1 MPIAIDATGT
11 RGDRANQRDNIS
23 DPSSG
28 SNRPLMSDP
37 NFARALLAPRSVAL
51 VGASADVTKNTARP
65 QRYLRTHGYTGSIV
79 PINNTAKECLGE
91 KAYASLA
98 DAPDGIEH
106 ALIMVPGKY
115 VLGVI
120 EECVRK
126 KIPMASI
133 YSDGFAETG
142 EEGRKLQE
150 KLVEIARAGGMRL
163 TGPNCMG
170 MVNTHMPCALSI
182 NAVLDIDKL
191 LKGPVGLVSQSGSV
205 MGALLSRGQA
215 RGVGFS
221 KLVSVGNEC
230 DLSVGEILDI
240 LVDDD
245 DTKVI
250 LLFLETIR
258 KPELLA
264 AAARRAH
271 AAGKPVVVYKLGRSE
286 VARELAASHT
296 GAMTGSDDSANA
308 FFRRNGMIR
317 VDTLEAMIEA
327 PQLLLGAKPPRARRI
342 AVLTTTGGGAAMV
355 VDNLGRLGLD
365 VVPPTD
371 RIIENLA
378 ARNIRI
384 HKAALTDLTMAGTRK
399 EIYSA
404 VLGEL
409 LASDHCDAV
418 LAVVGSSSQF
428 HPKLAVEPI
437 VEAMPTSKPMAVF
450 LVPDAVQSLELLREA
465 GIAAFRTPESCADAI
480 AAYFNWQLPS
490 TATTRQDTAAA
501 SKLLGAAAGKQLNE
515 HAACNVFAA
524 LGVPVAAT
532 QIIKVP
538 GERVGLRF
546 PVVAKILSPDILHKT
561 EAGGVVVNIATPGA
575 LQSAA
580 EQILAKVKASLPQAR
595 IDGILVQEMKKGR
608 AELILGYK
616 RDPQVG
622 PVVVL
627 GVGGT
632 LAEIYRDYCVR
643 IAPVSESAARE
654 MIEEVKGLALIRGY
668 RGQAKGD
675 LDALARAV
683 ADFSGLAL
691 VQGCTV
697 NEAEINPLIVGSEG
711 DGVAAVDGLIVLA

>member
-1 MPIAIDATGT
+1 
-11 RGDRANQRDNIS
+11 
-23 DPSSG
+23 
-28 SNRPLMSDP
+28 MSDP

-51 VGASADVTKNTARP
+51 VGASADITKNTARP
-65 QRYLRTHGYTGSIV
+65 QRYLRTHGYTGTIV

-91 KAYASLA
+91 KAYPSLD

-106 ALIMVPGKY
+106 ALVMVPGKY

-120 EECVRK
+120 EQCVRK

-150 KLVEIARAGGMRL
+150 KLVELARAGGLRL

-170 MVNTHMPCALSI
+170 MVNTHLPCALSI

-191 LKGPVGLVSQSGSV
+191 IKGPVGLVSQSGSV

-230 DLSVGEILDI
+230 DLSVGEILDV
-240 LVDDD
+240 LVDDA
-245 DTKVI
+245 DTRVI

-264 AAARRAH
+264 AAAQRAH

-308 FFRRNGMIR
+308 FFRRNGIIR
-317 VDTLEAMIEA
+317 VDTLEAMIET
-327 PQLLLGAKPPRARRI
+327 PQLLIGAKPPKGRRI

-371 RIIENLA
+371 RIVENLA
-378 ARNIRI
+378 AKKINIR
-384 HKAALTDLTMAGTRK
+384 KAALTDLTMAGTRK

-437 VEAMPTSKPMAVF
+437 VEAMPTPKPMAVF
-450 LVPDAVQSLELLREA
+450 LVPDAVQSLELLRDA
-465 GIAAFRTPESCADAI
+465 GIAAFRTPESCADAL
-480 AAYFNWQLPS
+480 AAYFNWQLPVQP
-490 TATTRQDTAAA
+490 TTRVALA
-501 SKLLGAAAGKQLNE
+501 SADKLLVQASGKQLNE
-515 HAACNVFAA
+515 HAACGVFAA
-524 LGVPVAAT
+524 LGVPVAKT
-532 QIIKVP
+532 SVIKTPTEAVD
-538 GERVGLRF
+538 LKF

-561 EAGGVVVNIATPGA
+561 EAGGVVVNIATPDA
-575 LQSAA
+575 LRTAA
-580 EQILAKVKASLPQAR
+580 EQILAKVKAARPQAKL
-595 IDGILVQEMKKGR
+595 DGILVQEMKKGR
-608 AELILGYK
+608 AEVILGYK

-632 LAEIYRDYCVR
+632 LAEIYRDFCVR
-643 IAPVSESAARE
+643 IAPVSPDEARD
-654 MIEEVKGLALIRGY
+654 MIEQVKGLATVRGY
-668 RGQAKGD
+668 RGQVKGD
-675 LDALARAV
+675 LAALAHAV
-683 ADFSGLAL
+683 AAFSNLAAIE
-691 VQGCTV
+691 GRTV
-697 NEAEINPLIVGSEG
+697 AEAEINPLIVGAEG
-711 DGVAAVDGLIVLA
+711 EGVAAVDGLIVLA

>member
-1 MPIAIDATGT
+1 
-11 RGDRANQRDNIS
+11 
-23 DPSSG
+23 
-28 SNRPLMSDP
+28 MSDP

-51 VGASADVTKNTARP
+51 VGASADATKNTARP
-65 QRYLRTHGYTGSIV
+65 QRYLRAHGYTGGIV

-91 KAYASLA
+91 KAYPSLD
-98 DAPDGIEH
+98 DAPEGIEH
-106 ALIMVPGKY
+106 ALIMVPGRY

-120 EECVRK
+120 EQCARK
-126 KIPMASI
+126 RIPMASI

-142 EEGRKLQE
+142 EQGRKLQE
-150 KLVEIARAGGMRL
+150 QLVEVARAGGVRL

-170 MVNTHMPCALSI
+170 MINTHMPCALSI
-182 NAVLDIDKL
+182 NAVLDIDRL
-191 LKGPVGLVSQSGSV
+191 IPGPVGLVSQSGSV

-230 DLSVGEILDI
+230 DLSVGEILDV
-240 LVDDD
+240 LVDDA
-245 DTKVI
+245 DTRVV

-308 FFRRNGMIR
+308 FFRHNGIIR

-327 PQLLLGAKPPRARRI
+327 PQLLLGARPPKARRI

-355 VDNLGRLGLD
+355 VDNLGRLGLN

-378 ARNIRI
+378 AKNIHIR
-384 HKAALTDLTMAGTRK
+384 KAALTDLTMAGTRK

-409 LASDHCDAV
+409 LASEHCDAV

-428 HPKLAVEPI
+428 HPQLAVEPI
-437 VEAMPTSKPMAVF
+437 VAAMPTPKPMAVF
-450 LVPDAVQSLELLREA
+450 LVPDAARSLELLREA
-465 GIAAFRTPESCADAI
+465 GIAAFRTPEACADAL
-480 AAYFNWQLPS
+480 AAYFDWRLPS
-490 TATTRQDTAAA
+490 APAADAGTGEAAKLLAAA
-501 SKLLGAAAGKQLNE
+501 MATPTAPARQLNE
-515 HAACNVFAA
+515 HAACGVFAA
-524 LGVPVAAT
+524 LGVPVARTA
-532 QIIKVP
+532 IIETP
-538 GERVGLRF
+538 AERVDLRF

-561 EAGGVVVNIATPGA
+561 EVGGVVIGIATPAA
-575 LQSAA
+575 LQAAA
-580 EQILAKVKASLPQAR
+580 EQILHRVKQARPQAK
-595 IDGILVQEMKKGR
+595 IDGILVQEMKQGR

-632 LAEIYRDYCVR
+632 LAEVYRDYCVR
-643 IAPVSESAARE
+643 IAPVSIAEARE
-654 MIEEVKGLALIRGY
+654 MIDDVKGLALIRGY
-668 RGQAKGD
+668 RGQPKGD
-675 LDALARAV
+675 LDALAA
-683 ADFSGLAL
+683 AIAAFSKLATIESC
-691 VQGCTV
+691 VV
-697 NEAEINPLIVGSEG
+697 SEAEINPLIVGGEG
-711 DGVAAVDGLIVLA
+711 EGVAAVDGLIVLA

>member
-1 MPIAIDATGT
+1 MP
-11 RGDRANQRDNIS
+11 
-23 DPSSG
+23 DPK
-28 SNRPLMSDP
+28 
-37 NFARALLAPRSVAL
+37 FARALLAPQSVAL
-51 VGASADVTKNTARP
+51 VGASADIKKNTARP
-65 QRYLRTHGYTGSIV
+65 QRYLRTHGYTGTII
-79 PINNTAKECLGE
+79 PINNSAAECLGE
-91 KAYASLA
+91 KAYPSL
-98 DAPDGIEH
+98 DAAPNGIEH
-106 ALIMVPGKY
+106 ALIMVPGKH

-120 EECVRK
+120 EQCVRK

-150 KLVEIARAGGMRL
+150 QLVAVARAGGLRL

-191 LKGPVGLVSQSGSV
+191 IKGRVGLVSQSGSV

-230 DLSVGEILDI
+230 DLSVGEIVDI
-240 LVDDD
+240 LVDDA
-245 DTKVI
+245 DTDVI
-250 LLFLETIR
+250 LMFLETIR

-264 AAARRAH
+264 HAAIRAH
-271 AAGKPVVVYKLGRSE
+271 AAGKPIVAYKLGRSE

-308 FFRRNGMIR
+308 FFHRYGIMR

-327 PQLLLGAKPPRARRI
+327 PQFLEQAKPPKGRRI

-355 VDNLGRLGLD
+355 VDNMGRLGLD

-371 RIIENLA
+371 RIIDNLA
-378 ARNIRI
+378 AKNIHI

-404 VLGEL
+404 VLDEL
-409 LASDHCDAV
+409 LRSDHCDAV

-428 HPKLAVEPI
+428 HPQHAVEPI
-437 VEAMPTSKPMAVF
+437 VEAMPTPKPLVTF
-450 LVPDAVQSLELLREA
+450 LVPDAVRSLELLHEA
-465 GIAAFRTPESCADAI
+465 GVAAFRTPESCADAL
-480 AAYFNWQLPS
+480 AAYFNWRAPAPIAS
-490 TATTRQDTAAA
+490 SAAGTADAAA
-501 SKLLGAAAGKQLNE
+501 LLGKTPGKQLNE
-515 HAACNVFAA
+515 HAACEVFSK
-524 LGVPVAAT
+524 LGMPVART
-532 QIIKVP
+532 QIIRKADESVD
-538 GERVGLRF
+538 LQF

-561 EAGGVVVNIATPGA
+561 EAGGVELHIADAVA
-575 LQSAA
+575 LRAA
-580 EQILAKVKASLPQAR
+580 AGRILDRVATSRPNAL
-595 IDGILVQEMKKGR
+595 IHGILVQEMKKGR
-608 AELILGYK
+608 GEVILGFK

-632 LAEIYRDYCVR
+632 LAEIYRDFCVR
-643 IAPVSESAARE
+643 IAPVTVDEARE
-654 MIEEVKGLALIRGY
+654 MIEQVKGLALLRGY
-668 RGQAKGD
+668 RGQPQGD

-683 ADFSGLAL
+683 AAFSNLA
-691 VQGCTV
+691 VIDSHNIV
-697 NEAEINPLIVGSEG
+697 EAEINPLIVGSEG
-711 DGVAAVDGLIVLA
+711 ESVAAVDGLIVLG

>member
-1 MPIAIDATGT
+1 
-11 RGDRANQRDNIS
+11 
-23 DPSSG
+23 
-28 SNRPLMSDP
+28 MSDP

-65 QRYLRTHGYTGSIV
+65 QRYLRTHGYTGTIV
-79 PINNTAKECLGE
+79 PINNSAKVCLGE
-91 KAYASLA
+91 KAYPSLD
-98 DAPDGIEH
+98 DAPDGLEH

-120 EECVRK
+120 EQCVRK

-133 YSDGFAETG
+133 YSDGFAEAG

-150 KLVEIARAGGMRL
+150 KLVAVARAGGVRL

-191 LKGPVGLVSQSGSV
+191 IKGPVGLVSQSGSV

-230 DLSVGEILDI
+230 DLSVGEILDV
-240 LVDDD
+240 LVDDA

-271 AAGKPVVVYKLGRSE
+271 AAGKPIVVYKLGRSE

-308 FFRRNGMIR
+308 FFRRNGIIR
-317 VDTLEAMIEA
+317 VDTLEAMIET
-327 PQLLLGAKPPRARRI
+327 PQLLLGARPPQGRRI
-342 AVLTTTGGGAAMV
+342 AVLSTTGGGAAMV

-371 RIIENLA
+371 RVIQNLA
-378 ARNIRI
+378 AKNIHIR
-384 HKAALTDLTMAGTRK
+384 KAALTDLTMAGTRK

-409 LASDHCDAV
+409 LGSDHCDAV

-428 HPKLAVEPI
+428 HPQLAVEPI
-437 VEAMPTSKPMAVF
+437 VEAMPTPKPLATF
-450 LVPDAVQSLELLREA
+450 LVPDAVRSLEILRDA
-465 GIAAFRTPESCADAI
+465 GVAAFRTPESCADAL
-480 AAYFNWQLPS
+480 AAYFNWRKPEHEAVAGAL
-490 TATTRQDTAAA
+490 TDAER
-501 SKLLGAAAGKQLNE
+501 LLQAAAGRQLNE
-515 HAACNVFAA
+515 YAACEVFGS
-524 LGVPVAAT
+524 LGMPIANT
-532 QIIKVP
+532 RIIKAPSEGVD
-538 GERVGLRF
+538 LKF

-561 EAGGVVVNIATPGA
+561 EAGGVAIGIATPDE
-575 LQSAA
+575 LRIVA
-580 EQILAKVKASLPQAR
+580 EQILSRVKASRPDAR
-595 IDGILVQEMKKGR
+595 LEGILVQEMKRGC
-608 AELILGYK
+608 AEVILGYK

-632 LAEIYRDYCVR
+632 LAEVYRDFCVR
-643 IAPVSESAARE
+643 IAPVSAAEAHE
-654 MIEEVKGLALIRGY
+654 MIEQVKGLATIRGF
-668 RGQAKGD
+668 RGQPKGD
-675 LDALARAV
+675 LDALAAAV
-683 ADFSGLAL
+683 SVFSRLAHIESR
-691 VQGCTV
+691 VV
-697 NEAEINPLIVGSEG
+697 AEAEINPLIVGSSGE
-711 DGVAAVDGLIVLA
+711 GVAAVDGLIVLA

>member
-1 MPIAIDATGT
+1 
-11 RGDRANQRDNIS
+11 
-23 DPSSG
+23 
-28 SNRPLMSDP
+28 MSESKL
-37 NFARALLAPRSVAL
+37 ARALLAPACVAL
-51 VGASADVTKNTARP
+51 VGASADPTKNTARP
-65 QRYLRTHGYTGSIV
+65 QRYLRTHGYTGTIV
-79 PINNTAKECLGE
+79 PINNSATECLGE
-91 KAYASLA
+91 KAYPSIEA
-98 DAPDGIEH
+98 APDAIEH
-106 ALIMVPGKY
+106 ALIMVPGRF

-120 EECVRK
+120 EQCVRK
-126 KIPMASI
+126 RIAVASI

-150 KLVEIARAGGMRL
+150 RLVATARAGSMRL

-170 MVNTHMPCALSI
+170 MINTHMPCALSI
-182 NAVLDIDKL
+182 NAVLDIDRL
-191 LKGPVGLVSQSGSV
+191 IKGSIGLVSQSGSV

-230 DLSVGEILDI
+230 DLCVGEIVDM
-240 LVDDD
+240 LVDDA
-245 DTKVI
+245 DTRVI
-250 LLFLETIR
+250 MLFLETIR

-264 AAARRAH
+264 QAARRAH
-271 AAGKPVVVYKLGRSE
+271 AAGKPVVAYKLGRSD

-308 FFRRNGMIR
+308 FFRRHGIIR
-317 VDTLEAMIEA
+317 VDTLEAMIEL
-327 PQLLLGAKPPRARRI
+327 PQFLIGAKPPQARRV

-371 RIIENLA
+371 RIITNLA
-378 ARNIRI
+378 AKNIHI

-428 HPKLAVEPI
+428 HPQHAVEPI
-437 VEAMPTSKPMAVF
+437 VEAVPTPKPMAVF
-450 LVPDAVQSLELLREA
+450 LVPDAERSLQLLREA
-465 GIAAFRTPESCADAI
+465 GVAAFRTPEACADSM
-480 AAYFNWQLPS
+480 AAFFNWRAPQPHAAPAGARGVQQLPDA
-490 TATTRQDTAAA
+490 ATER
-501 SKLLGAAAGKQLNE
+501 QLNE
-515 HAACNVFAA
+515 YAACEVFAR
-524 LGVPVAAT
+524 LGVPVARS
-532 QIIKVP
+532 QIIRTAADAVD
-538 GERVGLRF
+538 LRF

-561 EAGGVVVNIATPGA
+561 EAGGVVVNIPTPEA
-575 LQSAA
+575 LGTAA
-580 EQILAKVKASLPQAR
+580 RTILERVRAAR
-595 IDGILVQEMKKGR
+595 PDARLDGILVQEMKKGR

-622 PVVVL
+622 PVIVL

-643 IAPVSESAARE
+643 IAPVTLDEAHE
-654 MIEEVKGLALIRGY
+654 MIGEVKGLAPIRGY
-668 RGQAKGD
+668 RGQPKGD
-675 LDALARAV
+675 LDALAHALC
-683 ADFSGLAL
+683 AFSSLAAT
-691 VQGCTV
+691 GGRTV
-697 NEAEINPLIVGSEG
+697 SEAEINPLIVGAEG
-711 DGVAAVDGLIVLA
+711 EGVAAVDGLIVLA